1 MFLVMFFLV
10 GNIFPYGGD
19 IRFADAENSV
29 ACLPSKI
36 WAPFFA
42 NPTRGICFYDAGK
55 FGRSPRWTRTHE
67 HVDVIGGAADDQR
80 GPVHLSNN
88 ATEIGEQFRSKF
100 RFDQRV
106 AFASAEDKME
116 KDVAARMRHC
126 LSPLQGWLSLRA
138 HPRLAPWAAFFRDRK
153 STRLN
158 SSHQIIS
165 YAV

>member
-1 MFLVMFFLV
+1 MLFVMFFLA
-10 GNIFPYGGD
+10 GDIFHQRRD

-55 FGRSPRWTRTHE
+55 FGRSLCRARTHE
-67 HVDVIGGAADDQR
+67 HVDVIGSAVDDQR

-106 AFASAEDKME
+106 AFASAEDKP
-116 KDVAARMRHC
+116 R
-126 LSPLQGWLSLRA
+126 
-138 HPRLAPWAAFFRDRK
+138 PRLAPWAAFFRRFAAALVHHSPTFALRANLIL
-153 STRLN
+153 STP
-158 SSHQIIS
+158 
-165 YAV
+165 AA

>member
-1 MFLVMFFLV
+1 MLLVMFFLV

-19 IRFADAENSV
+19 IRFAEAENSV

-100 RFDQRV
+100 RLDQRV
-106 AFASAEDKME
+106 AFASAEIRWR
-116 KDVAARMRHC
+116 RMLPHVC
-126 LSPLQGWLSLRA
+126 DICLPPLPGWLSVCAPPTACAVDCILSPLRGCSRPPFSDIRA
-138 HPRLAPWAAFFRDRK
+138 
-153 STRLN
+153 
-158 SSHQIIS
+158 
-165 YAV
+165 

>member
-55 FGRSPRWTRTHE
+55 FGRSLCRARTHE

-88 ATEIGEQFRSKF
+88 ATEIGEQSRSKF

-116 KDVAARMRHC
+116 KDVAARMRH
-126 LSPLQGWLSLRA
+126 LSSAPQGWLSVGAPPTACAVGCILSPLRVCSRPPFSDIRA
-138 HPRLAPWAAFFRDRK
+138 
-153 STRLN
+153 
-158 SSHQIIS
+158 
-165 YAV
+165 